1 MANFTQLHLS
11 NKSQGTSQEKSN
23 REQAAKELARRKV
36 LFGSTLFAVTALSGV
51 FLLITN
57 GCSKGTSKVTSQNQ
71 VTPNSTSS
79 VTPPAQMVSTAVV
92 PTDNKPARKHVVQK
106 KAPTATFSDPINGV
120 SFRYPKTY
128 VLKTGNEPSLDLAGM
143 GPLQMNFVQAGGSNV
158 AAVELPK
165 NMYPGTDFGSAFFS
179 VSVNPELSE
188 SECSQFAFPLS
199 LHQEN
204 DPGSPS
210 KTSPSK
216 AKIGGTEFSMVE
228 DFGIGEQAAT
238 DQNEPSLKYYHRFE
252 NGNCYEFTTGVS
264 ITPQTGDDVKPVNR
278 AQVFH
283 KLEQILATV
292 KVEPAVVPE
301 VAKGTQHPVIE
312 GSKE

>member
-11 NKSQGTSQEKSN
+11 NKSQETSQLNSR
-23 REQAAKELARRKV
+23 REQAAKELARQKV

-51 FLLITN
+51 LLMITN
-57 GCSKGTSKVTSQNQ
+57 GCSKGSSKVATQNP
-71 VTPNSTSS
+71 VTPISTPS
-79 VTPPAQMVSTAVV
+79 VTPPAPIVAAV
-92 PTDNKPARKHVVQK
+92 PTDTKPVRKHVVQK
-106 KAPTATFSDPINGV
+106 KAPTATFSDPINGI

-128 VLKTGNEPSLDLAGM
+128 TLKTGNEPSLDLAGM

-188 SECSQFAFPLS
+188 SECSQFAFPLT
-199 LHQEN
+199 LHSEN
-204 DPGSPS
+204 EPGSPS
-210 KTSPSK
+210 T

-228 DFGIGEQAAT
+228 DFGLGNKPAT
-238 DQNEPSLKYYHRFE
+238 DEKEPSLKYYHRFE
-252 NGNCYEFTTGVS
+252 NGNCYEFTMGVS
-264 ITPQTGDDVKPVNR
+264 ITAQTGDDVKPVNR
-278 AQVFH
+278 NQVFR

-292 KVEPAVVPE
+292 KVEPALVPE
-301 VAKGTQHPVIE
+301 VAKGTPQPVVE
-312 GSKE
+312 GGKE

>member
-11 NKSQGTSQEKSN
+11 NKSQETSQLNSS
-23 REQAAKELARRKV
+23 REQAAKELARQKV

-51 FLLITN
+51 LLLITN
-57 GCSKGTSKVTSQNQ
+57 GCSKGSSKVATQNP
-71 VTPNSTSS
+71 VTPISTPS
-79 VTPPAQMVSTAVV
+79 VTPPAPVVAVV

-106 KAPTATFSDPINGV
+106 KAPTATFSDPINGI

-128 VLKTGNEPSLDLAGM
+128 TLKTGNEPSLDLAGM

-158 AAVELPK
+158 AAIELPK
-165 NMYPGTDFGSAFFS
+165 NMYPGTDFNSGFFS

-188 SECSQFAFPLS
+188 SECSQFAFPLT
-199 LHQEN
+199 LHPEN
-204 DPGSPS
+204 EPGSPS
-210 KTSPSK
+210 KTKVGS
-216 AKIGGTEFSMVE
+216 TEFSMVE
-228 DFGIGEQAAT
+228 DFAIGNKPAIDEK
-238 DQNEPSLKYYHRFE
+238 EPSLKYYHRFE
-252 NGNCYEFTTGVS
+252 NGNCYEFTLGVS
-264 ITPQTGDDVKPVNR
+264 VAPQTGDDVKPVNR
-278 AQVFH
+278 AQVLH

-301 VAKGTQHPVIE
+301 VAKGTQHPMVE

>member
-1 MANFTQLHLS
+1 MANFTQLNLS
-11 NKSQGTSQEKSN
+11 NKSQETSQEKSK
-23 REQAAKELARRKV
+23 REQAAKELARQKV

-57 GCSKGTSKVTSQNQ
+57 GCSKGTSKVATTQNP
-71 VTPNSTSS
+71 VTPISTPSI
-79 VTPPAQMVSTAVV
+79 TPPAPVVSTAVV
-92 PTDNKPARKHVVQK
+92 PDTKPVHKHIVQK
-106 KAPTATFSDPINGV
+106 KAPTATFSDPIDGI

-128 VLKTGNEPSLDLAGM
+128 TLKTGNEPSLDLAGM

-165 NMYPGTDFGSAFFS
+165 NMYPGTDFNSAFFS

-188 SECSQFAFPLS
+188 SECSQFAFPLV
-199 LHQEN
+199 LHSEN
-204 DPGSPS
+204 DPVSPSQAAPS
-210 KTSPSK
+210 KT
-216 AKIGGTEFSMVE
+216 KIAGVEFSTVE
-228 DFGIGEQAAT
+228 DFGIGNNPAT
-238 DQNEPSLKYYHRFE
+238 DEQEPNLKYYHHFE
-252 NGNCYEFTTGVS
+252 NGNCYEFTMGVS

-278 AQVFH
+278 EQVFH

-301 VAKGTQHPVIE
+301 VAKGTQHSMIE
-312 GSKE
+312 GGRE